1 MMETKLKV
9 PAALAQEYIT
19 TVRLLAQSGKGAFT
33 RYLYDPLQN
42 AGWINDS
49 TGQGARRQMERID
62 IEAKDPSFLHTIAP
76 KCKRVIMCAMEESL
90 PVLGESVIFFF
101 NKMQVHTKISSSPE
115 AVQFIDILHNP
126 FKSFQTHT
134 AEKSGS
140 LFKEAISRIDDRTLQ
155 SALEP
160 VKLGTSADKVKLD
173 SEIKR
178 LYDNIFLASKYN
190 NIPKC
195 RRLLS
200 NYIIRYSDDEEYAKD
215 NVDRL
220 VEAMNKRNQGFADG
234 LKEAIAIELNY
245 RITQGV
251 LNGDVAA
258 AVRGIRKYGYIFE
271 GNSDTKFF
279 YEIDKLERILYQMIT
294 EKKMWDVLK

>member
-1 MMETKLKV
+1 
-9 PAALAQEYIT
+9 
-19 TVRLLAQSGKGAFT
+19 
-33 RYLYDPLQN
+33 
-42 AGWINDS
+42 
-49 TGQGARRQMERID
+49 
-62 IEAKDPSFLHTIAP
+62 
-76 KCKRVIMCAMEESL
+76 
-90 PVLGESVIFFF
+90 
-101 NKMQVHTKISSSPE
+101 MQVHTKISSSPE

-140 LFKEAISRIDDRTLQ
+140 LFKAAISRIDDRTLQ

-294 EKKMWDVLK
+294 EKKMWDILK